1 MKSAAHPL
9 TRAVLEQI
17 VRDEAQHGRLGF
29 LYLEWVEERLDDAER
44 QRLAEV
50 ALDTIRTL
58 APLWQRLRIGAD
70 DLRTEGGYLIADVR
84 QMGWMVAAEYQQLAH
99 RAIREEVV
107 EPLAAF
113 GIIVPAAEVDAMLHG
128 ARPDHGSGPA

>member
-29 LYLEWVEERLDDAER
+29 LYLEWVEDHLDDAER
-44 QRLAEV
+44 LRLADV

-70 DLRTEGGYLIADVR
+70 DVRTEEGYLISDVR
-84 QMGWMVAAEYQQLAH
+84 QMGWMVAGEYQALAR

-113 GIIVPAAEVDAMLHG
+113 GIEVSADEIDALLEG
-128 ARPDHGSGPA
+128 